1 MTVKRGFHKSGSRT
15 IQSMEKSWWEPGS
28 YRFTRLPNALLEN
41 EKYTDLAD
49 GAKLLYAI
57 LANRLGLSAQNGLR
71 DERGV
76 YVFCTN
82 KEICGSL
89 RWSHQKATAML
100 RELERV
106 GLIRRVKRGQGRPDR
121 IYVEK
126 PEQPC
131 AISAFQD
138 AEIRHPRVLKISSL
152 ECTKSA
158 PIKTEYSKTDSIQT
172 YLSRSGD
179 DPDVIR
185 SEIKDNLSFDL
196 LEQETGDQAA
206 VEEILELM
214 VSVCSGTEPVVRIG
228 RKDLD
233 GRTVRD
239 RLLSLDGEHIRY
251 VLECLAGQK
260 IRNRRAYLLTALY
273 NAPDTMDDYYDR
285 QVVRDMPW
293 LNTS

>member
-1 MTVKRGFHKSGSRT
+1 
-15 IQSMEKSWWEPGS
+15 MEKSWWEPGS

-57 LANRLGLSAQNGLR
+57 LANRLGLSAKNGLR
-71 DERGV
+71 DEQGV

-82 KEICGSL
+82 KEICDSL

-106 GLIRRVKRGQGRPDR
+106 GLIRRVKRGQGKADR

-126 PEQPC
+126 PEEPYR
-131 AISAFQD
+131 ISAFQG
-138 AEIRHPRVLKISSL
+138 AENRHSRMLKIGSL

-158 PIKTEYSKTDSIQT
+158 PIKTDYRKTDSIQR
-172 YLSRSGD
+172 YLSRSGE

-185 SEIKDNLSFDL
+185 SEIKDNLSFDCL
-196 LEQETGDQAA
+196 KQESGNQAA

-233 GRTVRD
+233 ARTVRD

-251 VLECLAGQK
+251 VLECLEGQT

-273 NAPDTMDDYYDR
+273 NAPETMDDYYDS
-285 QVVRDMPW
+285 QVRRDMPW
-293 LNTS
+293 LDSG